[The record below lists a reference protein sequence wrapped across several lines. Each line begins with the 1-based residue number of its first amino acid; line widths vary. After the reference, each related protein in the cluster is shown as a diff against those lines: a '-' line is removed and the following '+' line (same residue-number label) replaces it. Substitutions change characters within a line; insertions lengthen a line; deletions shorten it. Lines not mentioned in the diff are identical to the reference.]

1 MCKRKKK
8 KKKKIKKNQKKD
20 FKIKNYYIQKNLI
33 IIYLKYIKQLI
44 LKKTIKIKKII
55 II

>member
-1 MCKRKKK
+1 MWKRKKN
-8 KKKKIKKNQKKD
+8 KKKKIKKNKEKK

-44 LKKTIKIKKII
+44 LKKTTKLKKII